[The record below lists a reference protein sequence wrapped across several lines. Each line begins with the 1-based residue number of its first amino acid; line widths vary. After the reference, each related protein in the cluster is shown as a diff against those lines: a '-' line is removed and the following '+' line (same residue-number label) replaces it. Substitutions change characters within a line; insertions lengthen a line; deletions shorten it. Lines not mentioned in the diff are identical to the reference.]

1 MWSLHLVE
9 AQYLMWKIHVNE
21 PNKTK
26 TSEDAL
32 RSDHQTHQLLQQG
45 IRDRAGAL
53 NHLMTNKRD
62 NSINHWGTDTLVWDK
77 VRRSALGGTCS
88 EVVSRFESTYPEL
101 LVVIKFGNL
110 PEIWQKCIIGGI

>member
-1 MWSLHLVE
+1 MCGDDQVGVVTALSEGTILDVE
-9 AQYLMWKIHVNE
+9 DINE

-62 NSINHWGTDTLVWDK
+62 N
-77 VRRSALGGTCS
+77 
-88 EVVSRFESTYPEL
+88 
-101 LVVIKFGNL
+101 
-110 PEIWQKCIIGGI
+110 